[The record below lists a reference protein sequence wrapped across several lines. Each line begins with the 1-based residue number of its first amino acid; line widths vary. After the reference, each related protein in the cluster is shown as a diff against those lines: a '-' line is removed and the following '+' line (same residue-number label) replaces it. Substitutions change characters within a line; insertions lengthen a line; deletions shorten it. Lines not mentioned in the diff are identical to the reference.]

1 MSDNTASHDNAPDA
15 SNASAVQEAFAKG
28 RAKKAAAAATQ
39 GRAIAN
45 QLRNQQQPRE
55 IVTFE
60 TAARICPSA
69 GVATK
74 ISNVY
79 ALPPV
84 DYPAI
89 RQATEDSLA
98 QAAKALTDNLNDK
111 ALEMH
116 MQRIV
121 DGFVRSANGAGAFY
135 DKRTQLARDLS
146 SKVANEHRDEDRPG
160 IDNTANAA
168 ERACSF
174 AAIMG
179 LQAYALLAAAH
190 GAIDA
195 YAQVCGQD
203 WKPYEGMAG
212 ATLSRQALS
221 HQVGAFTN

>member
-1 MSDNTASHDNAPDA
+1 MSDNAAAQQPANVDA
-15 SNASAVQEAFAKG
+15 DPADATVVQDAFAKG
-28 RAKKAAAAATQ
+28 RARKAETQ
-39 GRAIAN
+39 ARAVVN
-45 QLRNQQQPRE
+45 KLRNQQQARD
-55 IVTFE
+55 IITLE
-60 TAARICPSA
+60 TAARICPTA

-74 ISNVY
+74 ISTVY

-121 DGFVRSANGAGAFY
+121 DGFVRSANGAGNFY

-146 SKVANEHRDEDRPG
+146 SKVASQHRDEDRPG

-221 HQVGAFTN
+221 YQVGAFS